1 MPWLSSFILQSFEIF
16 WLHTVHVVALLPG
29 PSGRQARITYYT
41 MYYTLKRLT
50 CQPLSYI
57 LFRLTNNVK
66 YVIIVAAINERQTP
80 G

>member
-16 WLHTVHVVALLPG
+16 WLHKVALLPG

-57 LFRLTNNVK
+57 LFRLTNDVK
-66 YVIIVAAINERQTP
+66 YVIIVAAINERSEMSC
-80 G
+80 